1 MIRFL
6 IRAAVYLVAA
16 AIGLLVA
23 SLVLDGFSV
32 SASSFLYVVV
42 IFALVQS
49 VITPLITQ
57 ATGRNAPALAG
68 GASLFSA
75 LIALIVTAAISDG
88 LTIDGLGTWIGAA
101 VIIWLVS
108 MVAAFLLPLL
118 LVKMGV
124 QHVRE
129 RRAGD

>member
-6 IRAAVYLVAA
+6 IRAVVYLVAA
-16 AIGLLVA
+16 AIGLVVA
-23 SLVLDGFSV
+23 GIVFDGFSV

-42 IFALVQS
+42 IFAVVQS

-129 RRAGD
+129 RRSGD

>member
-6 IRAAVYLVAA
+6 IRAVVYLVAA

-42 IFALVQS
+42 IFAVVQS

>member
-6 IRAAVYLVAA
+6 IRAVVYLVAA

-23 SLVLDGFSV
+23 GLVLDGFSV

-42 IFALVQS
+42 IFAVVQS